1 MINHK
6 PNAIGFLGGTF
17 DPIHFG
23 HLRPALEIQQ
33 ALNLQALYLMPNY
46 IAPHKTTSLASAE
59 QRIDMVKLAI
69 KTTPHLQLTTQELLR
84 DTPSYTIDTLKL
96 LRQQSPDTPIC
107 FIMGMDSLIHFDTWY
122 QYQDILKY
130 CHLVISHRPGW
141 TPVFNKVV
149 DGLVNLHQVHNP
161 ALLHQTLAGCIY
173 FQSTSQLAISS
184 SHIRDLITKNQAIDF
199 LTPQSVCDY
208 IKENDCYKESIKSQ

>member
-1 MINHK
+1 MTLNK
-6 PNAIGFLGGTF
+6 PKAIGFLGGTF

-46 IAPHKTTSLASAE
+46 IAPHKSETLATTD
-59 QRIDMVKLAI
+59 QRIDMIKLAI
-69 KTTPHLQLTTQELLR
+69 QNTPNLQLTTQELLR
-84 DTPSYTIDTLKL
+84 STPSYTIDTLKL
-96 LRQQSPDTPIC
+96 LRQQSPNIPIC

-122 QYQDILKY
+122 EYQDILSY

-141 TPVFNKVV
+141 TPIFNKTIEA
-149 DGLVNLHQVHNP
+149 LVGAHQVHNP

-184 SHIRDLITKNQAIDF
+184 SQIRDLLAVNQAIDF

-208 IKENDCYKESIKSQ
+208 IKENDCYREPAKL